1 MAVVL
6 NSPRR
11 TPSGGSARGSRH
23 FLMSRSSQ
31 ELTNR
36 SASLPAVVLEW
47 GSEFVRVGWTG
58 ESNPR
63 HVIPSFVVGNH
74 SNGTSMTEQEWRGV
88 LYPFLSRVVTDLLLL
103 AAPKNR
109 RVVVLEPMVAPATVR
124 AALAHVLLN
133 ELAFHAVLFVPGPIS
148 IPYALSTP
156 TTTQQQPKLL
166 IDVGAT
172 EARIVAVEGGRY
184 LMDTFQAVPCGFHTL
199 ASTWMD
205 LVNNNNIKTTQDQ
218 DGTISIPTLQ
228 DATRLLS
235 QVLLVPAEQSSQAI
249 VASLSTTDS
258 ISLDP
263 TLVMELVEELYFNL
277 NNPES
282 LVCGV
287 LEALRQCPLDLKLPL
302 AQSMVVVGGGSLA
315 IPNLEKRLLEALS
328 SVSVPPKYASLSPI
342 LSKAS
347 LVSPLPIPPHTIAW
361 VGASILASL
370 ELKDEY
376 WMTIP
381 EPPQPTDEIMVS
393 SSTVSSPIVR
403 DFFQI
408 K

>member
-1 MAVVL
+1 
-6 NSPRR
+6 
-11 TPSGGSARGSRH
+11 
-23 FLMSRSSQ
+23 
-31 ELTNR
+31 
-36 SASLPAVVLEW
+36 
-47 GSEFVRVGWTG
+47 
-58 ESNPR
+58 
-63 HVIPSFVVGNH
+63 
-74 SNGTSMTEQEWRGV
+74 MTEQEWRGV
-88 LYPFLSRVVTDLLLL
+88 LYPFLSRVVTDLLLV
-103 AAPKNR
+103 AVPKNR
-109 RVVVLEPMVAPATVR
+109 RVVVVEPMVAPSTVR

-148 IPYALSTP
+148 IPYALSSP
-156 TTTQQQPKLL
+156 TSPNTQQQPKLL
-166 IDVGAT
+166 IDIGAT

-205 LVNNNNIKTTQDQ
+205 LVNKNNAKTTQDQ
-218 DGTISIPTLQ
+218 DITIRIPTLQ
-228 DATRLLS
+228 DAMRLLS
-235 QVLLVPAEQSSQAI
+235 QVLLVPAKQSSQAI

-263 TLVMELVEELYFNL
+263 TLVMELVEELYFNS

-282 LVCGV
+282 LVCGM
-287 LEALRQCPLDLKLPL
+287 LESLRQCPLDLKLPL

-328 SVSVPPKYASLSPI
+328 SISVPQKYASLSPI